1 MKKTHKSLTKDSDEV
16 TVKNVGLKKKLL
28 NRVVQVALSLVSG
41 AIVIGSAGAPAVAI
55 DAAETA
61 QEVIASEGGKEVLNQ
76 ALKVAKSKPALS
88 VAAGITC
95 VACLPAAGAAA
106 SPGLCI
112 ACGILIAKVV
122 G

>member
-1 MKKTHKSLTKDSDEV
+1 M
-16 TVKNVGLKKKLL
+16 
-28 NRVVQVALSLVSG
+28 
-41 AIVIGSAGAPAVAI
+41 IG
-55 DAAETA
+55 
-61 QEVIASEGGKEVLNQ
+61 SEGGKEALNQ
-76 ALKVAKSKPALS
+76 ALKVARSKPALS

-112 ACGILIAKVV
+112 GCGILLAKVI

>member
-1 MKKTHKSLTKDSDEV
+1 M
-16 TVKNVGLKKKLL
+16 KKKLL
-28 NRVVQVALSLVSG
+28 LRRFLKRTGQVGLAILSASMVLSP
-41 AIVIGSAGAPAVAI
+41 AAGAV
-55 DAAETA
+55 DAADSA
-61 QEVIASEGGKEVLNQ
+61 KEVVGSEGGKAALNE
-76 ALKVAKSKPALS
+76 ALKIARSKPALT

>member
-1 MKKTHKSLTKDSDEV
+1 MGKSDKSLTKDSDEV
-16 TVKNVGLKKKLL
+16 TVKNVGLKNKLL
-28 NRVVQVALSLVSG
+28 NRVGQVALSLVSG
-41 AIVIGSAGAPAVAI
+41 ALVIGSAGAPAGAI

-61 QEVIASEGGKEVLNQ
+61 QEVIASEGGKEALNQ
-76 ALKVAKSKPALS
+76 ALKVARSKPALS

-95 VACLPAAGAAA
+95 VACVPVAGAAA

-112 ACGILIAKVV
+112 ACGILIAKVI

>member
-1 MKKTHKSLTKDSDEV
+1 MKV
-16 TVKNVGLKKKLL
+16 NWKKLS
-28 NRVVQVALSLVSG
+28 QVGVSLFSAAL
-41 AIVIGSAGAPAVAI
+41 VIGSAGAPAGAV

-61 QEVIASEGGKEVLNQ
+61 KDVIGSEGGKEALNE
-76 ALKVAKSKPALS
+76 ALKVARSKPALS

-95 VACLPAAGAAA
+95 LGCFPVAGAAT

-112 ACGILIAKVV
+112 ACGILIAKTI

>member
-1 MKKTHKSLTKDSDEV
+1 MDKAHKSLTKDSDEV

-41 AIVIGSAGAPAVAI
+41 AIVIGSAGAPAGAI

-61 QEVIASEGGKEVLNQ
+61 QEMISEGGKEAINQ
-76 ALKVAKSKPALS
+76 ALKVARSKPALS

-106 SPGLCI
+106 SPC
-112 ACGILIAKVV
+112 
-122 G
+122 